1 MATRRISITDGTDTV
16 TLSKDLEFT
25 IQPEDIGASATMADG
40 STVLDI
46 VGVKNV
52 LTVPVGW
59 LSRTDVS
66 KLRRMINTKHILSVT
81 YPDIDGDKTSNFL
94 ISQPEYKAMK
104 YTDDGADIWLGMELV
119 MTQQGVE

>member
-1 MATRRISITDGTDTV
+1 MATRRISITNGADTV
-16 TLSKDLEFT
+16 TLSKDLVFSL
-25 IQPEDIGASATMADG
+25 QPENVGASAVMADG

-59 LSRTDVS
+59 LTRTEVS
-66 KLRRMINTKHILSVT
+66 KLRSMINTAHVLSVT
-81 YPDIDGDKTSNFL
+81 YPDIDGDKTADFL
-94 ISQPEYKAMK
+94 IDQPQYRAMR